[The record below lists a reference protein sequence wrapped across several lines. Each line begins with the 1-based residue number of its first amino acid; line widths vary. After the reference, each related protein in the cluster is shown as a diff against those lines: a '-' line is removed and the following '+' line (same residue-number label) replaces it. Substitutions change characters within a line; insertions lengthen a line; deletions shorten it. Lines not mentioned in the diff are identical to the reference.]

1 MKQLVGKII
10 EVYIPEDKTESDIMY
25 NTRIGFKVQ
34 TAEGLKIIE
43 LEQDNDNVKLY
54 KEDTILITEQEI
66 SGKSFID
73 IERLED
79 E

>member
-10 EVYIPEDKTESDIMY
+10 EVYMPEDKTESDIMY

-66 SGKSFID
+66 SGESFID

>member
-1 MKQLVGKII
+1 MEQLIGKII
-10 EVYIPEDKTESDIMY
+10 EVYIPEDENISDIMY
-25 NTRIGFKVQ
+25 NTRIGFKIQ

-43 LEQDNDNVKLY
+43 MEQDKDNVKLY

-66 SGKSFID
+66 SGKHFVD

>member
-1 MKQLVGKII
+1 MKQLIGKII
-10 EVYIPEDKTESDIMY
+10 EVYIPEDENISDIMY

-43 LEQDNDNVKLY
+43 MEQDKDNVKLY

-66 SGKSFID
+66 SGKHFID

>member
-1 MKQLVGKII
+1 MKQLIGKII
-10 EVYIPEDKTESDIMY
+10 EVYIPEDENISDIMY
-25 NTRIGFKVQ
+25 NTRIGFKIQ

-43 LEQDNDNVKLY
+43 MEQDKDNVKLY

-66 SGKSFID
+66 SGKHFID

>member
-1 MKQLVGKII
+1 
-10 EVYIPEDKTESDIMY
+10 MY
-25 NTRIGFKVQ
+25 NKRIGFKVQ

-43 LEQDNDNVKLY
+43 LEQDKDNVKLY
-54 KEDTILITEQEI
+54 KEDTVLITEQDI
-66 SGKSFID
+66 SGESFID

>member
-1 MKQLVGKII
+1 MEQLIGKII
-10 EVYIPEDKTESDIMY
+10 EVYIPEDKNISDIMY
-25 NTRIGFKVQ
+25 NKRIGFKVQ

>member
-1 MKQLVGKII
+1 MEQLIGKII
-10 EVYIPEDKTESDIMY
+10 EVYIPEDDNISDIMY
-25 NTRIGFKVQ
+25 NTRIGFKIQ

-43 LEQDNDNVKLY
+43 MEQDKDNVKLY
-54 KEDTILITEQEI
+54 KEDTILITEQDI
-66 SGKSFID
+66 SGKHFID

>member
-43 LEQDNDNVKLY
+43 MEQDKDNVKLY
-54 KEDTILITEQEI
+54 KEDTILITEQDI
-66 SGKSFID
+66 SGKHFID

>member
-43 LEQDNDNVKLY
+43 LEQDNENVKLY
-54 KEDTILITEQEI
+54 SWFI
-66 SGKSFID
+66 SS
-73 IERLED
+73 
-79 E
+79 

>member
-43 LEQDNDNVKLY
+43 LEQDNENVKLY

-66 SGKSFID
+66 SGESFID

>member
-1 MKQLVGKII
+1 MEQLIGKII
-10 EVYIPEDKTESDIMY
+10 EVYIPEDDNISDIMY
-25 NTRIGFKVQ
+25 NTRIGFKIQ

-43 LEQDNDNVKLY
+43 MEQDKDNVKLY

-66 SGKSFID
+66 SGKHFVD

>member
-43 LEQDNDNVKLY
+43 LEQDNENVKLY

-66 SGKSFID
+66 SGKNFID

>member
-66 SGKSFID
+66 SGKNFID

>member
-1 MKQLVGKII
+1 MEQLIGKII
-10 EVYIPEDKTESDIMY
+10 EVYIPEDENISDIMY
-25 NTRIGFKVQ
+25 NTRIGFKIQ
-34 TAEGLKIIE
+34 TAEELKIIE
-43 LEQDNDNVKLY
+43 MEQDKDNVKLY

-66 SGKSFID
+66 SGKHFVD